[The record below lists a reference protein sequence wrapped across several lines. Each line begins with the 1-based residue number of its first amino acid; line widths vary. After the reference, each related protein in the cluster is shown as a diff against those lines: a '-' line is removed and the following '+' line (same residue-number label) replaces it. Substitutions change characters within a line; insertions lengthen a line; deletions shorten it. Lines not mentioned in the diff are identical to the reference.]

1 MKWTV
6 KLISEFDS
14 GETKVQEV
22 ASLERDEAFIK
33 PAKLGMSIEES
44 KLIAASIQASMVSDQ
59 VDRHNKALTACR
71 FCGQRVRTKGYYK
84 SIFKSVFG
92 KVPMRV
98 RRVWGCHCRGRA
110 SETGGYATFP

>member
-1 MKWTV
+1 MDFPREIDS
-6 KLISEFDS
+6 KLRFILVVDS
-14 GETKVQEV
+14 GERMVQEV
-22 ASLERDEAFIK
+22 ASLERDEVLIK

-44 KLIAASIQASMVSDQ
+44 KLIAASIQARMVSDQ

-71 FCGQRVRTKGYYK
+71 YCGQRIRTKGYYK

-98 RRVWGCHCRGRA
+98 RRGW
-110 SETGGYATFP
+110 